1 MPRTVPAS
9 PRHGRHASP
18 APQVTIDFHC
28 INQILQPSVDGL
40 LVSSFEMRV
49 SLTKVDGS
57 ELAKKSADTWN
68 QVSTDIAARQ
78 SRQLESWSSQMKQI
92 SETLAGQMGESW
104 QKVAVDMGQQRE
116 QQQQQLQVWQGRATR
131 DTVG

>member
-1 MPRTVPAS
+1 
-9 PRHGRHASP
+9 
-18 APQVTIDFHC
+18 
-28 INQILQPSVDGL
+28 
-40 LVSSFEMRV
+40 MRV

-116 QQQQQLQVWQGRATR
+116 QQQHQFQVWQGRATR